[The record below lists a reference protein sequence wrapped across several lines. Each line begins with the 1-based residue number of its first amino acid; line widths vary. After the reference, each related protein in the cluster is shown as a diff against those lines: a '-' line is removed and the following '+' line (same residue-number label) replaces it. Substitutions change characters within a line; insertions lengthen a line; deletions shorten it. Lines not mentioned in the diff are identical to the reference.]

1 VEFNNTALL
10 PTDPGFGDSQGSSQG
25 SIPIPFDPS
34 VSLTSVQVAAL
45 VLSVIN
51 SQPVQS
57 QVRIAAFPVS
67 GLGGQPS
74 DSILISGAT
83 GVSIPASVGTVL
95 VTNLEGDRNT
105 PRDQGQVVI
114 ENSRISF
121 SSGFGVVLTADAR
134 DPVSGAPNPGS
145 VRNTLTINNQRLIP
159 GAVLVNNELISNI
172 GGGIDLAGDP
182 LNSPADVPAPVPF
195 ARIVNN
201 TIFGGSVTRVD
212 AQPAISVLGD
222 FYSDGVLSFADLA
235 PANLYNPRA
244 GGGPVPIAGLQVPG
258 NAVGAPDYSGIGEPI
273 PGQGVVSLGRGG
285 VLVVQFTDNFL
296 TGSGDVRP
304 DLAVY
309 EVGLPELVRVE
320 VSADGVNYTS
330 VGSAS
335 FSNRYIDL
343 DQFGFNSLSQ
353 LQFVRLT
360 DEPSDGPT
368 SGDSVG
374 ADIDAV
380 GALSSRPGLRFG
392 TSGTG
397 IRVGA
402 NASPTLLNNII
413 ANSTTG
419 ISVAASSTSTVIGGT
434 LYQRNTTN
442 TTGATVGQFPIQVGS
457 AVPLFTDAVDGNL
470 YPVPGSAAIDS
481 SIDSLVDRAALLAVK
496 QPLGLAPSPIIA
508 PAIDITGALRT
519 DDPTVVAPPGLGES
533 VFKDRGAADRSDF
546 TGPAVLSLFPRDN
559 DTLGADSNST
569 PGVIELV
576 SNSLAYFDLQVLD
589 TSALDF
595 NAQGTGVDSKTVTR
609 NSLIISKNGKVLI
622 EGQDYRFG
630 FDSTSNIIRLTP
642 LSGLWES
649 GAAYTIRFVNT
660 NENLIQAI
668 EPRSLIDGTTYTI
681 IDANRQPHYFEV
693 ETGIVL
699 RVPSTADNFSNTAV
713 DGTTFQVDDGFR
725 RVTFEFDNN
734 QTFTTGNIPIQF
746 LASDPPAILAQN
758 VVNAITSANLNLTIK
773 SIGNGEMQ
781 ILGSNLIQFL
791 PVTSQI
797 SATGRTGTTPV
808 YGLKIPTNNG
818 VPEGLFDGQTFA
830 IQRGDKSVVFELDGN
845 GSVGLNNVAVPLNTA
860 SADQQAAL
868 IVAAIN
874 AAGLG
879 LNATFSA
886 GGMIA
891 VGTQSDLRI
900 ISSGGLQVVGVPGRE
915 LTTPIVFDLSVVKA
929 PSQVAEIIGRI
940 LSQANMAGVDITVL
954 GDQIFI
960 EGSLGV
966 GGLGTQVVTGIR
978 DKAGNPMRAT
988 ELNGDTLVTIFLGEG
1003 FDYGDAPDPNYA
1015 SLRDS
1020 NGPRHKVVDG
1030 FSLGLTNTAD
1040 PDAKVPD
1047 QDQDDGLVFNA
1058 IVSGFTGSFQFTVQ
1072 GVTLARPAFIG
1083 AWIDFNGNGNFD
1095 TAEKINIPGRIVNGL
1110 NSPVT
1115 FNVPAGSVIDRS
1127 VAARFRLSSDQA
1139 AVGSPLGEA
1148 IDGEVEDWMI
1158 TIGSNPYT
1166 NPTNRFDVTGDGF
1179 VSPIDVLQIVNYI
1192 NAGLPSRPT
1201 LPPTA
1206 VPPYLDV
1213 NGDGFINA
1221 LDVLAVIDEINK
1233 NLSGGRGG
1241 EGEANDSSDLWVP
1254 AVALETRT
1262 SEPIASSTSSKSASS
1277 SSVGSTSR
1285 SSDLVM
1291 ANYFSSTLMAST
1303 LDDSDDLLDW
1313 TARSV
1318 SGSKSSD
1325 DGLDLALSQ
1334 DLDDILGL

>member
-1 VEFNNTALL
+1 
-10 PTDPGFGDSQGSSQG
+10 
-25 SIPIPFDPS
+25 
-34 VSLTSVQVAAL
+34 
-45 VLSVIN
+45 
-51 SQPVQS
+51 
-57 QVRIAAFPVS
+57 
-67 GLGGQPS
+67 
-74 DSILISGAT
+74 
-83 GVSIPASVGTVL
+83 
-95 VTNLEGDRNT
+95 
-105 PRDQGQVVI
+105 VVI

-758 VVNAITSANLNLTIK
+758 VVTAITSANLNLTIK

-797 SATGRTGTTPV
+797 TATGRTGTTPV

-1003 FDYGDAPDPNYA
+1003 FDYGDAPDPSYA

-1058 IVSGFTGSFQFTVQ
+1058 IVSGFSGSFQFTVQ

-1083 AWIDFNGNGNFD
+1083 AWIDFNGNGSFD

-1206 VPPYLDV
+1206 VPPFLDV

-1277 SSVGSTSR
+1277 GSTKSASR
-1285 SSDLVM
+1285 SSDMVM
-1291 ANYFSSTLMAST
+1291 ASYFGSSLTSSL
-1303 LDDSDDLLDW
+1303 LDGSDDLLDW
-1313 TARSV
+1313 TDRS
-1318 SGSKSSD
+1318 STNSDASD
-1325 DGLDLALSQ
+1325 DRLDLALSQ
-1334 DLDDILGL
+1334 ELDDILGL

>member
-1 VEFNNTALL
+1 
-10 PTDPGFGDSQGSSQG
+10 
-25 SIPIPFDPS
+25 
-34 VSLTSVQVAAL
+34 
-45 VLSVIN
+45 
-51 SQPVQS
+51 
-57 QVRIAAFPVS
+57 
-67 GLGGQPS
+67 
-74 DSILISGAT
+74 
-83 GVSIPASVGTVL
+83 
-95 VTNLEGDRNT
+95 
-105 PRDQGQVVI
+105 
-114 ENSRISF
+114 
-121 SSGFGVVLTADAR
+121 SSGFGVVLTADVR

-182 LNSPADVPAPVPF
+182 LNRPVDVPAAVPF

-222 FYSDGVLSFADLA
+222 FYSDGALSFADLA

-273 PGQGVVSLGRGG
+273 PGQGAVSLGRGG
-285 VLVVQFTDNFL
+285 VLVVQFADNFL
-296 TGSGDVRP
+296 TGSDDVRP

-335 FSNRYIDL
+335 FNNRYIDL

-360 DEPSDGPT
+360 DEPGDGPT

-442 TTGATVGQFPIQVGS
+442 TTGATVGQFPIQVGA

-519 DDPTVVAPPGLGES
+519 DDPNVVAPPGLGES

-559 DTLGADSNST
+559 DTLGADSNPT

-589 TSALDF
+589 TAALDF

-693 ETGIVL
+693 ETGIKL
-699 RVPSTADNFSNTAV
+699 RVPSSADNFSNTAI

-734 QTFTTGNIPIQF
+734 QTSVTGNIPIQF

-797 SATGRTGTTPV
+797 TATGRTGTTPV

-818 VPEGLFDGQTFA
+818 VPEGIFDGQTFS
-830 IQRGDKSVVFELDGN
+830 IQRGDRSVVFELDGN
-845 GSVGLNNVAVPLNTA
+845 GSVGLNNIPVPLNTA

-900 ISSGGLQVVGVPGRE
+900 VTSGGLQVVGVPGRE

-929 PSQVAEIIGRI
+929 PSQVAAIIGNI
-940 LSQANMAGVDITVL
+940 LTQANMAGVNITVL
-954 GDQIFI
+954 GDQVFV

-966 GGLGTQVVTGIR
+966 GGLGTQLVTGIR

-1047 QDQDDGLVFNA
+1047 QDQDDGLIFNA
-1058 IVSGFTGSFQFTVQ
+1058 IVSGFSGSFQFTVQ

-1083 AWIDFNGNGNFD
+1083 AWIDFNGNGSFD

-1115 FNVPAGSVIDRS
+1115 FNVPAGSVTDRA

-1158 TIGSNPYT
+1158 TISSNPYT
-1166 NPTNRFDVTGDGF
+1166 NPTNNFDVTGDGF

-1192 NAGLPSRPT
+1192 NAGFPSRPP

-1206 VPPYLDV
+1206 VPPFLDV

-1241 EGEANDSSDLWVP
+1241 EGEASDSSDLWIP
-1254 AVALETRT
+1254 AVAMEART
-1262 SEPIASSTSSKSASS
+1262 SELVTSRTASKSVSS
-1277 SSVGSTSR
+1277 LSANSTSR

-1291 ANYFSSTLMAST
+1291 ANYFSSSLLASS

-1313 TARSV
+1313 TARSL
-1318 SGSKSSD
+1318 SDSNPSD
-1325 DGLDLALSQ
+1325 DGLDFALGQ
-1334 DLDDILGL
+1334 ELDDILGL